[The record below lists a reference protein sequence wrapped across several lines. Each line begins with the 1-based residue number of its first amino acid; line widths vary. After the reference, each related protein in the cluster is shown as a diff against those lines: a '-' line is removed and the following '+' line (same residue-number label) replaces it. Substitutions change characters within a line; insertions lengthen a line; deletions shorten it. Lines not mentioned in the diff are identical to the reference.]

1 MNKEEMEML
10 RVNIDSV
17 KSQFEKTAILAK
29 NKMKGIIDSPQAEDI
44 NVEFI

>member
-1 MNKEEMEML
+1 MNKEEMDML

-17 KSQFEKTAILAK
+17 KSQFEKTSILAK
-29 NKMKGIIDSPQAEDI
+29 NEMKGIINLLYAENI

>member
-1 MNKEEMEML
+1 MKILLM
-10 RVNIDSV
+10 NIDSV

-29 NKMKGIIDSPQAEDI
+29 NKTKGIIDLLYAENI